1 MMHVLE
7 SDVKNHPAEPLVDC
21 AWANSELR
29 CIQQEDFECKHP
41 VSEIAEITIPESF
54 GDKNG
59 SYRCV
64 PEGHMHHTVKSC
76 RPPDERGSC
85 ELRIY

>member
-1 MMHVLE
+1 MSRQILEEIKAFYLYFQTMMHVLE

-21 AWANSELR
+21 AWDKSELR

-41 VSEIAEITIPESF
+41 VSEIAEITIPETF

-59 SYRCV
+59 S
-64 PEGHMHHTVKSC
+64 
-76 RPPDERGSC
+76 
-85 ELRIY
+85 